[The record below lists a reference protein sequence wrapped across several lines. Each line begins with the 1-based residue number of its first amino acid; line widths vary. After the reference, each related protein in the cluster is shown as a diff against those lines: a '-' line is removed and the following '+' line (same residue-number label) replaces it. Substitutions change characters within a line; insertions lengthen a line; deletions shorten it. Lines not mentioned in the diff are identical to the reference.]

1 MPLFLV
7 MLYFPFPMST
17 RAHSDS
23 TGVPLMPVSVSWQH
37 TAIHPG
43 TGEHLVRSYTHIWQ
57 QAVPM
62 SPSKQATK
70 AGRSKQRTAFPWKQ
84 RQAEAPSPAVLGC
97 HLALAAFPSD
107 SFLPSL
113 WQGQVA
119 CGHLPAI
126 GHPARG
132 HSFLFPCRLGWLLE
146 ALWALPILS
155 AFWAHQLCAVHD
167 FVCDC
172 RSDPASS
179 RTVAP
184 SPPVKPQFLYRAPAQ
199 PRH

>member
-7 MLYFPFPMST
+7 MLYFPSPMST

-43 TGEHLVRSYTHIWQ
+43 TGEHLLRSYTHIWQ

-70 AGRSKQRTAFPWKQ
+70 AHRRKQRTAFPWKQ
-84 RQAEAPSPAVLGC
+84 RQAEAPIPAVLGC
-97 HLALAAFPSD
+97 HLALAAFPSH

-119 CGHLPAI
+119 RGHLPA
-126 GHPARG
+126 PAILPELTAFYSPAGRG
-132 HSFLFPCRLGWLLE
+132 GSWKHCGLSPSSLPSGLISSVLCTTLCVTAGVTLPAPEPWHLL
-146 ALWALPILS
+146 L
-155 AFWAHQLCAVHD
+155 Q
-167 FVCDC
+167 
-172 RSDPASS
+172 
-179 RTVAP
+179 
-184 SPPVKPQFLYRAPAQ
+184 
-199 PRH
+199 